1 MRRRRYSTGILTS
14 LLKRR
19 RKDRRRGALVFDI
32 VEIEDGKR
40 LKSTEIRS
48 LIDGGTTLKR
58 VRKTEKA
65 GAQTLVYVRQ

>member
-1 MRRRRYSTGILTS
+1 

>member
-1 MRRRRYSTGILTS
+1 

-19 RKDRRRGALVFDI
+19 RKDRRRGTLVFDI